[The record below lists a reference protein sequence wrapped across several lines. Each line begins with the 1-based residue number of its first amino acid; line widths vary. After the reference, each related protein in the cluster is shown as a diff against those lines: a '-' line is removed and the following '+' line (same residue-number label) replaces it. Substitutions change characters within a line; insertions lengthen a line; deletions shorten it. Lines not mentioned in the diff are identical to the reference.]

1 MHCNI
6 TPGRPGSIVFLNG
19 TSSSG
24 KTTILKAL
32 QNILAEPF
40 LDAGIDKFIW
50 MMPER
55 YLERPLWDDVLG
67 KADHAGQTGL
77 SLVDAMHKTIET
89 LSLAGWNVISD
100 HVLVENAWREDCI
113 RRFSALPA
121 YLIGIRC
128 PLGELERREKARKNR
143 TLGQAR
149 LQYEVVHTGLKYD
162 LEVDTSILS
171 AEECAEK
178 IKSWLVSHPPEALRN
193 MRQDREI
200 PQKFNFSPAQS
211 G

>member
-1 MHCNI
+1 M
-6 TPGRPGSIVFLNG
+6 
-19 TSSSG
+19 
-24 KTTILKAL
+24 KAL
-32 QNILAEPF
+32 QNILEEPF
-40 LDAGIDKFIW
+40 LEAGIDKFIW

-67 KADHAGQTGL
+67 KANHAGETGL
-77 SLVDAMHKTIET
+77 SLVDAMHRTIET
-89 LSLAGWNVISD
+89 LSIAGWNVVAD

-121 YLIGIRC
+121 YLVGIRC
-128 PLGELERREKARKNR
+128 PLEELEWREKARKNR

-171 AEECAEK
+171 AAECAER
-178 IKSWLVSHPPEALRN
+178 IKVWLESHPPKALRK
-193 MRQDREI
+193 MRQLREI
-200 PQKFNFSPAQS
+200 TE
-211 G
+211 